1 MRLDL
6 LTGLCLAA
14 VATPSLAQ
22 VQQNNPNAANR
33 SFENESNVRSLQQ
46 EQTTQSDT
54 LQMNSEQ
61 NLSATPA
68 PNTGPDAIGPRGGT
82 GVIGR

>member
-1 MRLDL
+1 MRLYL
-6 LTGLCLAA
+6 LTGLCLVA

-22 VQQNNPNAANR
+22 VQQNNPNAANQ
-33 SFENESNVRSLQQ
+33 SFEAESNMRSLQQ

-61 NLSATPA
+61 NLSSTPA

>member
-6 LTGLCLAA
+6 PTVLCMAA
-14 VATPSLAQ
+14 LATPASAQ
-22 VQQNNPNAANR
+22 VQQNNPNAANQ
-33 SFENESNVRSLQQ
+33 SFEAESNMRSLQQ

-54 LQMNSEQ
+54 LQMNSER

-82 GVIGR
+82 GVVGR